1 MSAES
6 NQHAAKQDIM
16 TMRYKYGLA
25 TRRNHPVAQRK
36 MGTAI
41 NAISLVTVTNHP
53 VVKRCGRYRQETPRL
68 VTVSNHPVVKLR
80 MLIMQLI
87 AVWQPCRISESS
99 NTKSSSC

>member
-1 MSAES
+1 MNTKSD
-6 NQHAAKQDIM
+6 QQIVKQDVM

-53 VVKRCGRYRQETPRL
+53 VVKQISLTAPEYGSL
-68 VTVSNHPVVKLR
+68 VTESNQPVVKPGWHLVCR
-80 MLIMQLI
+80 MG
-87 AVWQPCRISESS
+87 VWLPCRISQLS
-99 NTKSSSC
+99 NSPT